1 MLLVVS
7 FHVGLGL
14 PEGVTRWIGKHV
26 SNTLAGS
33 LMHGPPGG
41 FVGVDIF
48 FVISGYL
55 ISGILLRELQAGT
68 FSIAKFYE
76 RRVRRI
82 LPALTAVLLFTWL
95 VGYFALP
102 PAEMLDLNK
111 SMLAAALSAGN
122 FYFWNTSG
130 YFDLSSLQKPLLH
143 TWSLA
148 VEEQFYLV
156 FPVLLL
162 LLHRFARSYLKLGV
176 VLMALASFVA
186 SVLLVYHHPVAAF
199 YLPHTRAWELLLG
212 TIVALDMIRSPRSRW
227 ARNLLSASGLGLIL
241 YAALHYNPETLFP
254 GAAALAPCVGAAL
267 LIHAHRNGSSLVGSI
282 LAWRPVVV
290 IGMMSYSLYLWH
302 WPLLLIHKYE
312 YFDEVRFS
320 KPLLFVVMLVFAT
333 LSWRFVEQ
341 PFRSGV
347 LKLPRRQLFA
357 AATAAVAV
365 LAALNLWGI
374 GAKGIPSRFSSAQ
387 LNLARAEERGPLD
400 AQWGKGCFASTDH
413 APIWAKCLTESH
425 DKPNYLLFG
434 DSHAAHLWYGFS
446 TIFPQVHWLEATAS
460 QCPPLLS
467 GSTSRDAFCR
477 ELIATVSGFL
487 LSHRVDGVVLSADW
501 REQDIPALSKTIA
514 ALHAANLRVY
524 VVGPNQKYDQ
534 ALSSLLIRA
543 DRSHDATLPTRHLI
557 QPDVSYKSLDEQMAA
572 ASLASGAT
580 HYLSLRQLL
589 CPSGQCIEYVAP
601 NVPLIF
607 DVSHL
612 TNKGSLFV
620 AQKLRQANELP
631 EVAASTRPQRRS
643 RL

>member
-1 MLLVVS
+1 VLLVVS

-14 PEGVTRWIGKHV
+14 PEGATRWIGKHV

-33 LMHGPPGG
+33 VMHGPQGG

-55 ISGILLRELQAGT
+55 ISSILLRELQTGT

-82 LPALTAVLLFTWL
+82 VPTLTVVLVFTWL

-162 LLHRFARSYLKLGV
+162 LLHRFARTYLKLGV
-176 VLMALASFVA
+176 VLMAIGSFAA
-186 SVLLVYHHPVAAF
+186 SVLLVHRHPVAAF

-212 TIVALDMIRSPRSRW
+212 TIVALDLVRSPTSPW

-241 YAALHYNPETLFP
+241 YAALHYTPETLFP
-254 GAAALAPCVGAAL
+254 GAAALAPCLGAAL

-282 LAWRPVVV
+282 LSWRPVVV
-290 IGMMSYSLYLWH
+290 IGLISYSLYLWH
-302 WPLLLIHKYE
+302 WPLLLINKYE

-320 KPLLFVVMLVFAT
+320 KPLLVLVMLVFAT

-365 LAALNLWGI
+365 LAVLNLWGI

-413 APIWAKCLTESH
+413 APVWSKCLAESR

-467 GSTSRDAFCR
+467 ASTSRDGFCR

-487 LSHRVDGVVLSADW
+487 RSHRVDGVVLSADW
-501 REQDIPALSKTIA
+501 KAQDIPALSKTIA

-543 DRSHDATLPTRHLI
+543 DRSHDSTLPTRHLV
-557 QPDVSYKSLDEQMAA
+557 QPDVSYKSLDEQMSA

-580 HYLSLRQLL
+580 QYLSLRQLL

-601 NVPLIF
+601 DVPLIF

-612 TNKGSLFV
+612 TNAGSLFV